1 MDIWYVKIKGHK
13 IKHLEIRLTEQLN
26 EIIELNHKIE
36 GNGIYIADIMHVF
49 KANNPTSQLES
60 GQQNMD
66 IAFARNSQKHCPY
79 HALTKHISSW
89 SYIKSMF
96 NKCNK

>member
-1 MDIWYVKIKGHK
+1 MKIKGHK

-60 GQQNMD
+60 G
-66 IAFARNSQKHCPY
+66 
-79 HALTKHISSW
+79 
-89 SYIKSMF
+89 
-96 NKCNK
+96 